1 MLSRHMTLLVCH
13 GLEVLGFRGWQKIN
27 AFDLPSFKPFTK
39 AQEET
44 TMSKNSN
51 TAAFKD
57 YSKVAF
63 SDKELESERKS
74 FIKSLKATTVAAQ
87 NHLAKCAWML
97 IIHGRAE
104 PMNKLHAELKAENL
118 SYMAD
123 MIRSVFMP
131 ELINRFGVG
140 GKTNHD
146 TTFMYSIDAKGE
158 AELAFEDVKWITKP
172 TPFIGFSTK
181 AYKDAE
187 GNDQPGY
194 YKPSAKDMTPENAE
208 NVKMARVKI
217 LKAGPEAL
225 DFVWTTRGRSNQ
237 NENAFT
243 AKDILNRFA
252 TMAATAASHTAS
264 TGVTKDQLIGLL
276 ENVERITGIKADQK
290 QRDKIVTAKAA
301 GSKKSEAHD
310 ESADELA
317 ELLKAGENIIDGE
330 IVDELDPALLT
341 SQVPVGSE
349 AHVN

>member
-1 MLSRHMTLLVCH
+1 
-13 GLEVLGFRGWQKIN
+13 
-27 AFDLPSFKPFTK
+27 
-39 AQEET
+39 
-44 TMSKNSN
+44 MSKNTN

-123 MIRSVFMP
+123 MIRSVFMV
-131 ELINRFGVG
+131 ELVNRFGVG

-146 TTFMYSIDAKGE
+146 TTFMYTTNSKGE
-158 AELAFEDVKWITKP
+158 VELAFDDIKWITRP
-172 TPFIGFSTK
+172 TAFIGFSTK

-208 NVKMARVKI
+208 NVKLARVKI

-225 DFVWTTRGRSNQ
+225 DFVWTTRGKSNQ
-237 NENAFT
+237 NEKAFT
-243 AKDILNRFA
+243 AKDILDRFA
-252 TMAATAASHTAS
+252 TLAATAASHTDE
-264 TGVTKDQLIGLL
+264 TGVSKSQLMSLL
-276 ENVERITGIKADQK
+276 DNVERVTGAKADQK
-290 QRDKIVTAKAA
+290 QRDKITNATAK
-301 GSKKSEAHD
+301 GKKTEAHD

-330 IVDELDPALLT
+330 IVDEPDPALLT

>member
-1 MLSRHMTLLVCH
+1 LSPL
-13 GLEVLGFRGWQKIN
+13 K
-27 AFDLPSFKPFTK
+27 SFTK

-44 TMSKNSN
+44 TMSKNTN

-63 SDKELESERKS
+63 SDKELADERSK

-123 MIRSVFMP
+123 MIRSVFMV

-146 TTFMYSIDAKGE
+146 TTFMYATNSKGDI
-158 AELAFEDVKWITKP
+158 ELAFEDVKWITKP

-208 NVKMARVKI
+208 NVKLARVKI

-225 DFVWTTRGRSNQ
+225 DFVWTTRGKSNQ
-237 NENAFT
+237 NEKAFT
-243 AKDILNRFA
+243 AKEILKRFA
-252 TMAATAASHTAS
+252 TLAATAASHTDE
-264 TGVTKDQLIGLL
+264 TGVTKSQLMSLL
-276 ENVERITGIKADQK
+276 DNVERVTGEKADQA
-290 QRDKIVTAKAA
+290 QRDKILNATAK
-301 GSKKSEAHD
+301 GKKVDAHD
-310 ESADELA
+310 ESVDELA
-317 ELLKAGENIIDGE
+317 ELLKANENIVDGE
-330 IVDELDPALLT
+330 IVPDPAMLNPPAE
-341 SQVPVGSE
+341 Q
-349 AHVN
+349 AHVEVTH